1 MKNTIIKFSLLPYL
15 ILFVNTLY
23 ISAQENTASFHL
35 GIKAGVNF
43 ANVYDEQGED
53 FQADGKIGFAGGAF
67 MTIPISTWL
76 GVQPEVLF
84 SQKGFKAT
92 GTLLNNPYTLTRT
105 TNHFDVPIYLAIMP
119 IKSLTLL
126 VGPQFSFLTRQK
138 DVLENSAHSFE
149 QIQEF
154 NNDNLRK
161 NTLGLSLGLDVN
173 VSKIVVGARGG
184 WDITNNHGDGTSSTP
199 RYKNVWAQATIGI
212 RLL

>member
-76 GVQPEVLF
+76 GVQPEILF

-105 TNHFDVPIYLAIMP
+105 YNHFDVPIYLAIMP

-126 VGPQFSFLTRQK
+126 VGPQFSFLTRQ
-138 DVLENSAHSFE
+138 
-149 QIQEF
+149 
-154 NNDNLRK
+154 RMC
-161 NTLGLSLGLDVN
+161 
-173 VSKIVVGARGG
+173 
-184 WDITNNHGDGTSSTP
+184 
-199 RYKNVWAQATIGI
+199 
-212 RLL
+212 

>member
-1 MKNTIIKFSLLPYL
+1 MKNTIIKLSLFPS
-15 ILFVNTLY
+15 LFVVLGMCH

-53 FQADGKIGFAGGAF
+53 FQADGKIGFAGGGF

-105 TNHFDVPIYLAIMP
+105 TNHIDIPIYLAIMP
-119 IKSLTLL
+119 VKSLTLV
-126 VGPQFSFLTRQK
+126 VGPQFSFLTKQK
-138 DVLENSAHSFE
+138 DVVESSAHSFE

-161 NTLGLSLGLDVN
+161 NTLGLSLGFDVN
-173 VSKIVVGARGG
+173 VSQLVLGARGG
-184 WDITNNHGDGTSSTP
+184 WDITTNHGDGTSSTP
-199 RYKNVWAQATIGI
+199 RYKNVWAQATLGI